1 MSTSRSKR
9 FEPIREIAANSAL
22 DLSRAAAEAGQRV
35 AELERQHDQ
44 LKGYRDEYM
53 RKSVQSATGMDSVR
67 LQNYR
72 AFLDRLGDAVRQHVK
87 KLGVARAEYEARRSV
102 WAAKRI
108 EAESLGRAVERFRQE
123 EQQFAEKREQRDSDE
138 AGQRL
143 VALTRDATEPR

>member
-1 MSTSRSKR
+1 MPPSRSKR
-9 FEPIREIAANSAL
+9 FEPIREIAANNAM
-22 DLSRAAAEAGQRV
+22 DLSRAVAEAGQRV

-53 RKSVQSATGMDSVR
+53 RQSTQSAAAMDSVR

-102 WAAKRI
+102 WTEKRI
-108 EAESLGRAVERFRQE
+108 EAESLGRAVERFRRE
-123 EQQFAEKREQRDSDE
+123 EQLVAEQREQRDSDE
-138 AGQRL
+138 AAQRL
-143 VALTRDATEPR
+143 AALTRGGSEPR